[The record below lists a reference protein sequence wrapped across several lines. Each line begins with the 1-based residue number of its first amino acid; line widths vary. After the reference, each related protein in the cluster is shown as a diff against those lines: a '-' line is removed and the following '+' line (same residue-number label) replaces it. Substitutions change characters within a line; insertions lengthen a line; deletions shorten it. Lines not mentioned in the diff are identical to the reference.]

1 MGVSSGQM
9 NLASIIG
16 GLTKGLASGLAF
28 KRQHDKELAKQRG
41 MVQYR
46 QAQIGMEQRRMKM
59 AEERAE
65 LLQEE
70 AEYKRSIRESPEEV
84 KKTRG
89 LERKVLEKRIETT
102 GVSPEPTEFAKTIS
116 IGNLLKGTIKN
127 NNDEIKSLTDANM
140 ILTGQL
146 TQATNMGNKDVAK
159 VLENKIKVNDAQVLQ
174 LRQGSNAARIRLEK
188 NISAL
193 DYLNKK
199 ASPEEKSAV
208 KALDGKVVQGETIN
222 EEQAASLVMSIKSA
236 DNKTLNEIF
245 NYLFQNRLIGPN
257 ARPGDRQIGIQLK
270 ILMDA
275 RKKEL
280 GGR

>member
-1 MGVSSGQM
+1 
-9 NLASIIG
+9 
-16 GLTKGLASGLAF
+16 
-28 KRQHDKELAKQRG
+28 
-41 MVQYR
+41 
-46 QAQIGMEQRRMKM
+46 MKM

-84 KKTRG
+84 KKG
-89 LERKVLEKRIETT
+89 RKRTARKEEALIGTI
-102 GVSPEPTEFAKTIS
+102 GVSPEPTEWAKTAG

-140 ILTGQL
+140 MLTGQL
-146 TQATNMGNKDVAK
+146 TQSIRIGEKDVAK
-159 VLENKIKVNDAQVLQ
+159 VLENKIKVNDAQILQ
-174 LRQGSNAARIRLEK
+174 LRQNSNAARIRLEK

-193 DYLNKK
+193 EYLNKK

-222 EEQAASLVMSIKSA
+222 EEQAAGLVMKIKSA
-236 DNKTLNEIF
+236 DNNRLKEIF
-245 NYLFQNRLIGPN
+245 NYLFHNRLIGPN
-257 ARPGDRQIGIQLK
+257 ARPGDRQLGIQLK